1 MTSPEAVVIG
11 SYRGFSLEL
20 SFDTF
25 RREYQMVLCHE
36 LRHMVTLGT
45 DAYGNIQRID
55 NALDGLESHLKDCI
69 ATLDNTRVQ
78 LENAKVEVEK
88 PFAQEEELAT
98 KSARLEELNAL
109 LNMDQKDNELAE
121 PSAEEVEE
129 ENNRRTPARHRGMDR

>member
-1 MTSPEAVVIG
+1 M
-11 SYRGFSLEL
+11 
-20 SFDTF
+20 
-25 RREYQMVLCHE
+25 
-36 LRHMVTLGT
+36 
-45 DAYGNIQRID
+45 
-55 NALDGLESHLKDCI
+55 
-69 ATLDNTRVQ
+69 Q

-129 ENNRRTPARHRGMDR
+129 ENNRRTPTRNRGMDR